1 MTLGAL
7 LAWGWMSCAG
17 WDVLCFGDVLYF
29 GDALCSH
36 AGALVVC
43 PNSNERRRKEER
55 FGSDCPVGSVR
66 WVGRMGLFSHLC
78 DRALI

>member
-1 MTLGAL
+1 
-7 LAWGWMSCAG
+7 MSCAV
-17 WDVLCFGDVLYF
+17 WDVLCF

-43 PNSNERRRKEER
+43 PDPNERRRKEER

-66 WVGRMGLFSHLC
+66 WVGRMGLFSHLG